1 MSPFGDMVTFSLKRT
16 SREMMTK
23 KQQLKIRDK
32 HITSRRLIS
41 AVGSLLAKKG
51 FKGIGVNA
59 VAKEAGVDKVLI
71 YRYFGGLEGLIAAF
85 AKEGDFWPSAL
96 ELAGGDLQGFSQIP
110 LDERLSAFASNFIQ
124 SLRKR
129 PLTQAIMA
137 WEIIEPNELT
147 EELERIREQ
156 GIMEFFQL
164 FFMKEKVQIDL
175 QAIIMLIG
183 AGISYLVLRSKNI
196 DLYGG
201 LDLGSDQGWERLEKA
216 IETIT
221 HSILNTK

>member
-1 MSPFGDMVTFSLKRT
+1 MAKI
-16 SREMMTK
+16 
-23 KQQLKIRDK
+23 QQLKIRDK
-32 HITSRRLIS
+32 QITSRRLIS

-59 VAKEAGVDKVLI
+59 VAREAGVDKVLI

-85 AKEGDFWPSAL
+85 GKEGDFWPSTL
-96 ELAGGDLQGFSQIP
+96 ELAGGDLKKFSQMP
-110 LDERLSAFASNFIQ
+110 LDERLSVFASNFIDA
-124 SLRKR
+124 LRKR

-137 WEIIEPNELT
+137 WEIIEPNGLT

-156 GIMEFFQL
+156 GIIEFFQM
-164 FFMKEKVQIDL
+164 FFVEDQIQIDL

-183 AGISYLVLRSKNI
+183 AGTSYLVLRSKNI
-196 DLYGG
+196 DLFGG
-201 LDLGSDQGWERLEKA
+201 LDLGSEQGWKRIEKA

-221 HSILNTK
+221 HGVLNSK

>member
-1 MSPFGDMVTFSLKRT
+1 
-16 SREMMTK
+16 MTK
-23 KQQLKIRDK
+23 KQRLKIRDK
-32 HITSRRLIS
+32 QITSKRLIS

-51 FKGIGVNA
+51 FKGMGVNA
-59 VAKEAGVDKVLI
+59 VAREAGVDKVLI

-85 AKEGDFWPSAL
+85 GKEGDFWPSAL
-96 ELAGGDLQGFSQIP
+96 ELAGGDLRTFSQMP
-110 LDERLSAFASNFIQ
+110 LDKRLSVFASNFID

-137 WEIIEPNELT
+137 WEIIEPNGLT

-156 GIMEFFQL
+156 SIIEFFQM
-164 FFMKEKVQIDL
+164 FFMKDQVQIDL

-183 AGISYLVLRSKNI
+183 AAISYLVIRSKNI
-196 DLYGG
+196 DLFGG
-201 LDLGSDQGWERLEKA
+201 LDLGSEQGWERIEKA

-221 HSILNTK
+221 HGVLNRK

>member
-1 MSPFGDMVTFSLKRT
+1 MA
-16 SREMMTK
+16 K

-32 HITSRRLIS
+32 QITSKRLTS

-59 VAKEAGVDKVLI
+59 VAREAGVDKVLI

-85 AKEGDFWPSAL
+85 GKEGDFWPSAL
-96 ELAGGDLQGFSQIP
+96 ELAGGDLQKFSQMP
-110 LDERLSAFASNFIQ
+110 LDERLSVFASNFID

-137 WEIIEPNELT
+137 WEIIEPNGLT

-156 GIMEFFQL
+156 SIMEFFQM
-164 FFMKEKVQIDL
+164 FFIKDQIQIDL

-183 AGISYLVLRSKNI
+183 AAISYLVIRSKNI
-196 DLYGG
+196 DLFGG
-201 LDLGSDQGWERLEKA
+201 LDLGSDQGWKRIEKA
-216 IETIT
+216 IETIAQGV
-221 HSILNTK
+221 LNRK